1 MPHDKELFRVPKL
14 TQENHER
21 WFRQMKIQLEGKGLF
36 YTVEQT
42 LIEYARVATVKDN
55 VSSIQSGLE
64 QLKLS
69 ETNTIHLN
77 IEKKSKYQKDRASA
91 LSYICRS
98 LNDDDEALVDEY
110 DTAQQ
115 IWKYLKSKYT
125 RVSAVTANAYMTK
138 IQNFR
143 FQPEGQP
150 EMTIIEAWDKL
161 KEYHGTVGAAD
172 QAAKSAYQDTALFLI
187 LTRSLP
193 VDYKGVIDTL
203 DIQVSV
209 TIEDKLNISKPRNYD
224 FTMFQNKPVSLEVRN
239 TIVYIID
246 RQTSA

>member
-1 MPHDKELFRVPKL
+1 
-14 TQENHER
+14 
-21 WFRQMKIQLEGKGLF
+21 LF
-36 YTVEQT
+36 YTIEQM
-42 LIEYARVATVKDN
+42 LIEYARVATVEDN
-55 VSSIQSGLE
+55 MSSFQSSLE

-125 RVSAVTANAYMTK
+125 RVSAVTVNTYMTK
-138 IQNFR
+138 IQNCR
-143 FQPEGQP
+143 FHLEEQP
-150 EMTIIEAWDKL
+150 EMAIIEAWDKL
-161 KEYHGTVGAAD
+161 KECRRTSGAAD
-172 QAAKSAYQDTALFLI
+172 QVAKSAYQDTALFLI

-193 VDYKGVIDTL
+193 VDYQGVIDTL
-203 DIQVSV
+203 DIQVSL
-209 TIEDKLNISKPRNYD
+209 TIKDKIKYL
-224 FTMFQNKPVSLEVRN
+224 
-239 TIVYIID
+239 
-246 RQTSA
+246 